1 MTPLQIPLRRFTPV
15 LVAVAA
21 ATLLAACGSSASTPT
36 TTSAPASAGGAT
48 AGGSSASRTSLR
60 SCLKAH
66 GVRLPSRP
74 AGGGGAPGGGGPP
87 AGGGFFG
94 GGGAGGGAG
103 AGAGGR
109 GFFRNNP
116 KLAAA
121 FKACGGGNFRFR
133 RGGNFRI
140 SHTAIETYVKC
151 VRQHGYPQMPSP
163 NFSGKGP
170 VFPASI
176 RGNAKFRTASRDCAS
191 VLVPVRPGGTTATTT
206 SAQT

>member
-1 MTPLQIPLRRFTPV
+1 LTPPQIPYRRFTPV
-15 LVAVAA
+15 LMAVAVAA
-21 ATLLAACGSSASTPT
+21 LLAACGSSASTTT
-36 TTSAPASAGGAT
+36 TTSAS
-48 AGGSSASRTSLR
+48 GGSTTASGSTASRTSLR

-66 GVRLPSRP
+66 GVTLPSRR
-74 AGGGGAPGGGGPP
+74 AGGGGAPPG
-87 AGGGFFG
+87 GGGFFG
-94 GGGAGGGAG
+94 GGGGAG
-103 AGAGGR
+103 SGGR
-109 GFFRNNP
+109 GSFRNNP

-140 SHTAIETYVKC
+140 SHTAINNYVKC

-176 RGNAKFRTASRDCAS
+176 RGNAKFQTASRDCAS
-191 VLVPVRPGGTTATTT
+191 VLVPLRPGGATATTT
-206 SAQT
+206 SSQT